1 MKFDNHTSYVKNI
14 VFIDGVS
21 RVGKTA
27 LSSIM
32 TIYKKS
38 EVLQFC
44 HPLEHILPAY
54 SLKHISKSFSK
65 SYINTHFNEAIYNTF
80 INRSLNIRKNEL
92 TSIYSHD
99 GIKNY
104 KKRLLSIDGESVI
117 KRLKKT
123 KNFFPFMSHD
133 LMVNYFKLKDFNL
146 NFKLIEIYRN
156 PVDTVMSWYNRG
168 WGTRFINDSKS
179 WTLSL
184 NYKSKLVPWYSAG
197 YEKKYLKSSE
207 LERCVLNVIDLTQRS
222 INNHRKIGK
231 NKKIFVMTFEDLL
244 VNTVTIINKLKK
256 FLNSNYIKDPERY
269 LKKARLPR
277 KYDYGKTTRN
287 KNYLKK
293 KINPKLFLKL
303 DKLEKAYVKNTYG
316 IKIN

>member
-1 MKFDNHTSYVKNI
+1 MKFDNHSSYVKNI

-27 LSSIM
+27 LSAIM
-32 TIYKKS
+32 TIYKNS

-54 SLKHISKSFSK
+54 SFKHISKSFSK
-65 SYINTHFNEAIYNTF
+65 SYVNTYFNEAIYNTF
-80 INRSLNIRKNEL
+80 INRNLNIRKNEL
-92 TSIYSHD
+92 TSIYSHHRV
-99 GIKNY
+99 KNY
-104 KKRLLSIDGESVI
+104 KKRLLSKDGKNVI

-133 LMVNYFKLKDFNL
+133 LMVNYFKLKDLEL

-156 PVDTVMSWYNRG
+156 PVDTVISWYNRG
-168 WGTRFINDSKS
+168 WGTRFINDPKS

-197 YEKKYLKSSE
+197 YEKKYLKATE
-207 LERCVLNVIDLTQRS
+207 LERCVLNVVDLTLKS
-222 INNHRKIGK
+222 IKNHRKIGK
-231 NKKIFVMTFEDLL
+231 NKKIFVMTFENLL
-244 VNTVTIINKLKK
+244 MNTNTTMKKLKG
-256 FLNSNYIKDPERY
+256 FLNSNYIKDSKKY

-277 KYDYGKTTRN
+277 NYNYKQTIKN

-293 KINPKLFLKL
+293 KINPKLFQKL
-303 DKLEKAYVKNTYG
+303 DKLEKAYVKNVYG
-316 IKIN
+316 IQIN

>member
-65 SYINTHFNEAIYNTF
+65 SYINTYFNEAIYNTF
-80 INRSLNIRKNEL
+80 INRNLNIRKNEL
-92 TSIYSHD
+92 TSIYSHH
-99 GIKNY
+99 GFKKY
-104 KKRLLSIDGESVI
+104 KKRLLSTDGESVI

-133 LMVNYFKLKDFNL
+133 LMVNYFKLIDFKL

-168 WGTRFINDSKS
+168 WGARFINDSKS

-184 NYKSKLVPWYSAG
+184 KYKSKLVPWYSAG
-197 YEKKYLKSSE
+197 YEKEYLKSSE
-207 LERCVLNVIDLTQRS
+207 LERCVLNVIDLTKRS

-231 NKKIFVMTFEDLL
+231 NKKIFVITFEGLL
-244 VNTVTIINKLKK
+244 LNTVTTINKLKK
-256 FLNSNYIKDPERY
+256 FLNSEYIKDHESY

-277 KYDYGKTTRN
+277 KYDYGKTIRN

-293 KINPKLFLKL
+293 KINPKLFQKL
-303 DKLEKAYVKNTYG
+303 DKLEKAYIKNTYG
-316 IKIN
+316 IQIN

>member
-65 SYINTHFNEAIYNTF
+65 SYINTYFNEAIYNTF
-80 INRSLNIRKNEL
+80 INRNLNIRKNEL
-92 TSIYSHD
+92 TSIYSHH
-99 GIKNY
+99 GFKKY
-104 KKRLLSIDGESVI
+104 KKRLLSTDGESVI

-133 LMVNYFKLKDFNL
+133 LMVNYFKLIDFKL

-168 WGTRFINDSKS
+168 WGARFINDTKS

-184 NYKSKLVPWYSAG
+184 KYKSKLVPWYSAG
-197 YEKKYLKSSE
+197 YEKEYLKSSE

-231 NKKIFVMTFEDLL
+231 NKKIFAITFEGLL
-244 VNTVTIINKLKK
+244 LNTVTTINKLKK
-256 FLNSNYIKDPERY
+256 FLNSEYIKDHESY

-277 KYDYGKTTRN
+277 KYDYGKTIRN

-293 KINPKLFLKL
+293 KINPKLFQKL
-303 DKLEKAYVKNTYG
+303 DKLEKAYIKNTYG
-316 IKIN
+316 IQIN